1 LEIELSRGDGWD
13 PVIKRGGLEIELSRG
28 DGWDPVIK
36 RRGLEIELS
45 RGDGWDPVI
54 KRGGLGPLTCLTLPH
69 LKSHLSELKSG
80 K

>member
-1 LEIELSRGDGWD
+1 LIELSRGDGWD
-13 PVIKRGGLEIELSRG
+13 PVIKRGGFEIEVSRG
-28 DGWDPVIK
+28 DGWDPVIR

-54 KRGGLGPLTCLTLPH
+54 KSGGLGPLTCLTLPH